1 MEEGNRIKKFSCLNP
16 RRIVHTLLLLS
27 ELILL
32 GTVLYLSFI
41 TIENR
46 DDKKISDDEIIIVCS
61 KILTLKSI
69 LEKNMETVYPLEYS
83 SEKSLKMNYL
93 YLLTLS
99 NKYKNNPELKKC
111 GILDSFGNIMYIP
124 KSHPCPI
131 NEIISNDLNGNN
143 NLNPINE
150 NFQSFKFENDILF
163 HSNNS
168 INNEIICKIEKS
180 SGTPKYIN
188 ENNFVF
194 DYETYEEIENKRKK
208 EEEKKKDLH
217 IMIVIQEEA

>member
-1 MEEGNRIKKFSCLNP
+1 
-16 RRIVHTLLLLS
+16 
-27 ELILL
+27 
-32 GTVLYLSFI
+32 
-41 TIENR
+41 
-46 DDKKISDDEIIIVCS
+46 
-61 KILTLKSI
+61 
-69 LEKNMETVYPLEYS
+69 METVYPLEYS

-208 EEEKKKDLH
+208 EEEKKKKIFIL
-217 IMIVIQEEA
+217 